1 MRDRES
7 IRLAECHSSNTC
19 SSRGWARAKSGS
31 CGTQS
36 RSLMWATGT
45 ELPELSQMLLRVYRN
60 TKLKSGAG
68 ASDQTVT
75 HSMRVV
81 GYSTAF

>member
-45 ELPELSQMLLRVYRN
+45 ELPDYHRCC
-60 TKLKSGAG
+60 SG
-68 ASDQTVT
+68 
-75 HSMRVV
+75 
-81 GYSTAF
+81 STGTQS

>member
-1 MRDRES
+1 MR
-7 IRLAECHSSNTC
+7 
-19 SSRGWARAKSGS
+19 
-31 CGTQS
+31 
-36 RSLMWATGT
+36 ATGT